1 MVGSLGERP
10 IAANYTIDVIRFVA
24 IFMVILLHS
33 SGFPYRFLNP
43 SITGVDVVNWLSTT
57 VYAAIGLLGVPLFV
71 MLTGV
76 LLLDPNRENE
86 SLKVFYKK
94 RLNRIGLP
102 FIFWSVVYFAWSFS
116 VLGQPLTLMNIVQGL
131 ANGAYTH
138 LWYLYL
144 LMGLY
149 ALTPVLRVLM
159 KHLDRKLHMYLL
171 ILWFAGT
178 TITPAIHTFLPQLNY
193 YPYPF
198 ILIDWIGYYLL
209 GLYLLQTSMP
219 KTKAFLIM
227 LGGLLGTVASS
238 WLLTGTLGEQYTAF
252 FHSYVSPTIIL
263 ASAGLFLALIS
274 LNFNSLGNHKI
285 LCGIIH
291 WVSQNT
297 LPIYLIHMIIL
308 ITLVSNNV
316 FGFWMNSIT
325 DVALIDVPVFAVIV
339 FVLSAGVVFVLKNVL
354 GLAKLVG

>member
-1 MVGSLGERP
+1 VVGSLGEKP
-10 IAANYTIDVIRFVA
+10 VAANYTIDVIRFIA

-43 SITGVDVVNWLSTT
+43 AVTGMDVVNWLSTT
-57 VYAAIGLLGVPLFV
+57 TYAAAGLLGVPLFV

-76 LLLDPNRENE
+76 LLLDPNREE
-86 SLKVFYKK
+86 EPLKVFYKK
-94 RLNRIGLP
+94 RLDRIGLP
-102 FIFWSVVYFAWSFS
+102 FIFWTVIYFAWTFG
-116 VLGQPLTLMNIVQGL
+116 VLGQPLTLMSMVQGL
-131 ANGAYTH
+131 ASGAYTH

-149 ALTPVLRVLM
+149 ALTPVLRVLVR
-159 KHLDRKLHMYLL
+159 HLDRKLYLYLL
-171 ILWFAGT
+171 IIWFAGT
-178 TITPAIHTFLPQLNY
+178 TLTPAIHVFLPQLNY

-198 ILIDWIGYYLL
+198 ILIDWVGYYLL

-219 KTKAFLIM
+219 KLRALLLM

-238 WLLTGTLGEQYTAF
+238 WLLTSILGEQYTGF

-263 ASAGLFLALIS
+263 ASAALFFALIS
-274 LNFNSLGNHKI
+274 LDFNSLGNRKI
-285 LCGIIH
+285 LGGIIQ

-308 ITLVSNNV
+308 VTLVSNGV
-316 FGFWMNSIT
+316 FGFWVNSIT
-325 DVALIDVPVFAVIV
+325 DIVLIDVPIFAVIV
-339 FVLSAGVVFVLKNVL
+339 FTLSAGIVFVLKKVP
-354 GLAKLVG
+354 GLAKLLG

>member
-1 MVGSLGERP
+1 
-10 IAANYTIDVIRFVA
+10 
-24 IFMVILLHS
+24 MVILLHS

-43 SITGVDVVNWLSTT
+43 SITGMDVVNWLSTT
-57 VYAAIGLLGVPLFV
+57 TYAAVGLLGVPLFV

-86 SLKVFYKK
+86 SLRVFYKK
-94 RLNRIGLP
+94 RLNRIGWP
-102 FIFWSVVYFAWSFS
+102 FIFWTVVYFAWSFG
-116 VLGQPLTLMNIVQGL
+116 VLEQPLTLMSVLQGL
-131 ANGAYTH
+131 ASGAYAH

-149 ALTPVLRVLM
+149 ALTPVLRVLV
-159 KHLDRKLHMYLL
+159 KHLDRKLYKYLL
-171 ILWFAGT
+171 IIWFAGT
-178 TITPAIHTFLPQLNY
+178 TLTPAVHTFLPQLNF

-209 GLYLLQTSMP
+209 GLYLIQTSMP
-219 KTKAFLIM
+219 KSKAFLIM

-238 WLLTGTLGEQYTAF
+238 WLITGTLGEQYTGF

-263 ASAGLFLALIS
+263 ASAGLFFALMS
-274 LNFNSLGNHKI
+274 LDFNRLGTRRI
-285 LCGIIH
+285 GGVIH

-308 ITLVSNNV
+308 VTLVSYGV
-316 FGFWMNSIT
+316 FGFWVNSIT
-325 DVALIDVPVFAVIV
+325 DVVLLDVPIFAVIV
-339 FVLSAGVVFVLKNVL
+339 FALSAGIVFVLKKVP
-354 GLAKLVG
+354 GLAKFIG